1 MKPILLKH
9 LAQLYTGFTI
19 RESIEYLGYGEVK
32 AVQIKDLPKNHHL
45 IDTQSLTGIE
55 WKYDSKPQFLPHNT
69 ILLVARGEPSAYL
82 FTGSVEDKVV
92 ASNPFIVIKLLED
105 NVLPE
110 YLVWYLNHANM
121 AKNYFALTFR
131 GSTLPLITLSSVKE
145 LPVQTP
151 SLHKQQQIID
161 QHKQAQ
167 HEKTLLEQLIT
178 LRQEYN
184 TVFAEHILNQA
195 Q

>member
-1 MKPILLKH
+1 M
-9 LAQLYTGFTI
+9 
-19 RESIEYLGYGEVK
+19 
-32 AVQIKDLPKNHHL
+32 
-45 IDTQSLTGIE
+45 
-55 WKYDSKPQFLPHNT
+55 
-69 ILLVARGEPSAYL
+69 VARGEPFAYL
-82 FTGSVEDKVV
+82 FTGSIEDKVV
-92 ASNPFIVIKLLED
+92 ASNPFIIIKLLED
-105 NVLPE
+105 KVLPE
-110 YLVWYLNHANM
+110 YLVWYLNHANL

-151 SLHKQQQIID
+151 SLHEQQQIID
-161 QHKQAQ
+161 QHKQTQ
-167 HEKTLLEQLIT
+167 CEKKLLEQLIT

>member
-19 RESIEYLGYGEVK
+19 RESIDYLQYGEVK
-32 AVQIKDLPKNHHL
+32 AIQIKDLPKNHHH

-82 FTGSVEDKVV
+82 FTGGLKDKVV
-92 ASNPFIVIKLLED
+92 ASNPFIIINLLSD
-105 NVLPE
+105 DVLAE
-110 YLVWYLNHANM
+110 YLVWYLNHAHA
-121 AKNYFALTFR
+121 AKNHFASVSR
-131 GSTLPLITLSSVKE
+131 GSALPITTLSAVKE
-145 LPVQTP
+145 LPVKIP
-151 SLHKQQQIID
+151 SLSQQQEILTRH
-161 QHKQAQ
+161 QQAQ
-167 HEKTLLEQLIT
+167 EEQKLLQQLIV

-184 TVFAEHILNQA
+184 TAFAENILNSMN
-195 Q
+195 